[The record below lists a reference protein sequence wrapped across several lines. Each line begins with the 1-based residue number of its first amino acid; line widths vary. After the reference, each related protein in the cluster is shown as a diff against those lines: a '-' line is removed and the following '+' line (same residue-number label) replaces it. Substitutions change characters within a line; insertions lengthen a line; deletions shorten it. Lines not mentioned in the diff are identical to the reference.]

1 MLQKKLRLPLLGII
15 ITLTVIVVL
24 VALRDTLSTQLFGAT
39 RAADPQNAT
48 PAATHKQPQDPPDDK
63 LPQSADPQT
72 GFMRLK
78 LQASGSILEGLCT
91 EDMGL
96 VGTGCDQLLKM
107 SLEERWRVSGDSVY
121 RRYSREFQDAVEEL
135 KLESADEDLHG
146 TSLAW
151 INVTM
156 KCLKCHE
163 WVRTVVLA
171 EQEPQP

>member
-1 MLQKKLRLPLLGII
+1 MLQKQLRLPLLGII

-24 VALRDTLSTQLFGAT
+24 VALRDSLSTQLFGAT
-39 RAADPQNAT
+39 RTAELQNAT
-48 PAATHKQPQDPPDDK
+48 PAETQKQPQDPPDEK
-63 LPQSADPQT
+63 PPRAADPQA

-107 SLEERWRVSGDSVY
+107 SLEERWRVSGDGVY

-135 KLESADEDLHG
+135 KQESADEDLHG

-171 EQEPQP
+171 EQEPQQ